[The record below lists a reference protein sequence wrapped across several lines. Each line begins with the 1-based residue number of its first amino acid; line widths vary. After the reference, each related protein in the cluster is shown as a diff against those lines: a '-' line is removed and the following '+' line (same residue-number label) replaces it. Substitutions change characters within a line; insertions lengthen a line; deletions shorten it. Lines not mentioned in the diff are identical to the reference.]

1 LLAGVNYAKYVW
13 KMTNVKWTNSSTEP
27 QWYFNMY
34 RKYGQTIQT
43 TASDKALKE
52 IE

>member
-1 LLAGVNYAKYVW
+1 
-13 KMTNVKWTNSSTEP
+13 
-27 QWYFNMY
+27 MY

-52 IE
+52 IEWHKKI